1 MTVHDQPLLIALVA
15 VQFLVHALGWAMAAR
30 LSRGWR
36 ETEGQFALFW
46 AALATGLM
54 LYVPPWPSGHA
65 LRNLGDLLII
75 GALVLQHR
83 GLARFWGRPAA
94 DRAWLAMLLLGAV
107 IIGISLSQP
116 QGHAWRVATVCIG
129 AALPMLASVR
139 LIWRHGRA
147 ETPQFAPVMAAAYGL
162 LATVLLLRA
171 AQVLQHAGPAKVSI
185 DAPGRTSL
193 VLVILVLFVGGA
205 INLAQIRL
213 ALGRVLVRLRA
224 QAQSDALT
232 GTANRRGLLQGLQ
245 TMHAQARAGGPGYA
259 VLMVD
264 ADHFKAINDR
274 HGHAVGDRV
283 LQRVAR
289 VLRDG
294 LRAGDLVARWG
305 GEEFCVLLPRTGL
318 ADAQALAAR
327 LVQQVAADGEPPVTV
342 SIGVA
347 EAQVAGEGSEDV
359 IRRADAALYQAK
371 QRGRNRVELAEGPL
385 APA

>member
-1 MTVHDQPLLIALVA
+1 MTVQDQPLLIALVA
-15 VQFLVHALGWAMAAR
+15 VQFLVHALGWAMATR
-30 LSRGWR
+30 LSRGWH

-46 AALATGLM
+46 AALASGLL

-83 GLARFWGRPAA
+83 GLARFWGQPSG
-94 DRAWLAMLLLGAV
+94 DRRWLALLLLAAGV
-107 IIGISLSQP
+107 IGLSLSQP
-116 QGHAWRVATVCIG
+116 QGHGWRVATVCVG
-129 AALPMLASVR
+129 VAVMMLASAR
-139 LIWRHGRA
+139 LVWQQGRV
-147 ETPQFAPVMAAAYGL
+147 ETPQFAPAMAAAYGL
-162 LATVLLLRA
+162 LATVLLVRA
-171 AQVLQHAGPAKVSI
+171 VQVLQHVGPAKVSI

-283 LQRVAR
+283 LQRVAQ

-318 ADAQALAAR
+318 ADAQALATR
-327 LVQQVAADGEPPVTV
+327 LVLQMAAGREPPITV

-347 EAQVAGEGSEDV
+347 EARAAGESAEDV

-371 QRGRNRVELAEGPL
+371 QRGRNRVEVAEGPL

>member
-94 DRAWLAMLLLGAV
+94 DRAWLTMLLLGAV

>member
-15 VQFLVHALGWAMAAR
+15 VQFLVHALGWAMATR
-30 LSRGWR
+30 LSRGWH
-36 ETEGQFALFW
+36 EPQGQFTLFW
-46 AALATGLM
+46 ASLAIGLM

-83 GLARFWGRPAA
+83 GLARFWGRPEG
-94 DRAWLAMLLLGAV
+94 DRAWLALLLLAAAIVGV
-107 IIGISLSQP
+107 SLSQP

-129 AALPMLASVR
+129 AALPMLASAR
-139 LIWRHGRA
+139 LIWQHGRA

-162 LATVLLLRA
+162 LATVLLVRA
-171 AQVLQHAGPAKVSI
+171 VQVLQHVGPAKVSI
-185 DAPGRTSL
+185 DAPGRSSL

-213 ALGRVLVRLRA
+213 ALGRVLVRLRE

-283 LQRVAR
+283 LQRVAQ

-294 LRAGDLVARWG
+294 LRVGDLVARWG

-318 ADAQALAAR
+318 NDAQALAAR
-327 LVQQVAADGEPPVTV
+327 LVQQVATGGEPPITV

-347 EAQVAGEGSEDV
+347 EAQVAGEGPEDV

>member
-15 VQFLVHALGWAMAAR
+15 VQFLVHALGWAMATR
-30 LSRGWR
+30 LSRGWH
-36 ETEGQFALFW
+36 EPEGQFALFW
-46 AALATGLM
+46 AALASGLL

-83 GLARFWGRPAA
+83 GLARFWGRPAG
-94 DRAWLAMLLLGAV
+94 DRAWLVLLGLAALV
-107 IIGISLSQP
+107 IGLSLSQP
-116 QGHAWRVATVCIG
+116 QGHGWRVATVCAG
-129 AALPMLASVR
+129 VALMMLASAR
-139 LIWRHGRA
+139 LVWQQGRV
-147 ETPQFAPVMAAAYGL
+147 ETPQFAPVMATAYSL
-162 LATVLLLRA
+162 LAVVMLARA
-171 AQVLQHAGPAKVSI
+171 AQVLQHTGPAKVSI

-193 VLVILVLFVGGA
+193 ALVILVLFVGGA

-245 TMHAQARAGGPGYA
+245 TMHGQARAGGPGYA

-283 LQRVAR
+283 LQRVAQ

-305 GEEFCVLLPRTGL
+305 GEEFCVLLPRTRL

-327 LVQQVAADGEPPVTV
+327 LVQQVAGGGEPAVTV

-347 EAQVAGEGSEDV
+347 EAQASSESAEDV

-371 QRGRNRVELAEGPL
+371 QRGRNRVELAAEPGVD
-385 APA
+385 